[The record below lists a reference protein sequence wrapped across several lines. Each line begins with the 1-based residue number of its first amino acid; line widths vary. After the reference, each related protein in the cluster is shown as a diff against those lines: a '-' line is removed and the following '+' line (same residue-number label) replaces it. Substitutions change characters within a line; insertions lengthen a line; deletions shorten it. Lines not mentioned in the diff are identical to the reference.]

1 MNSMR
6 KEPFEID
13 GVVFKVN
20 AKSDQQKMGFR
31 ARDPRWAIA
40 YKFKPR
46 AATTKLLD
54 IRVQVGRTG
63 RLTPVAELNPVK
75 IGGVMV
81 SRASLHNQSEV
92 ERKDIRIGDT
102 VMVVRAGDV
111 IPQVERPVVD
121 ARDGSERVFV
131 MPEAC
136 PICNSPTH
144 ISIDKKLAQCTNIS
158 CPAQIRRSIKHFASR
173 SGMDIEG
180 LGSKRVDQLV
190 DAGIVTS
197 LLSLYTMTPEDLLGL
212 ERFGE
217 RLASKLLDQIEATK
231 DLPLNRFIFALG
243 VPNVGEQTAKVLANS
258 YDTVNDLMS
267 AHERDLLGLEAIGP
281 EIARSIVDFF
291 QHEGTRNIV
300 EGLIEAGLGKKTVL
314 KETTLVLAGSTF
326 VFTGT
331 LERINRSD
339 AKELVERLGGKTSS
353 SVSKNTT
360 YVVAGPGAGSKLEK
374 AQKLGLEVLSE
385 DEFAELVGL

>member
-1 MNSMR
+1 
-6 KEPFEID
+6 
-13 GVVFKVN
+13 
-20 AKSDQQKMGFR
+20 MGFR

-54 IRVQVGRTG
+54 ITVQVGRTG
-63 RLTPVAELNPVK
+63 RLTPVAELIPVK
-75 IGGVMV
+75 IGGVTV